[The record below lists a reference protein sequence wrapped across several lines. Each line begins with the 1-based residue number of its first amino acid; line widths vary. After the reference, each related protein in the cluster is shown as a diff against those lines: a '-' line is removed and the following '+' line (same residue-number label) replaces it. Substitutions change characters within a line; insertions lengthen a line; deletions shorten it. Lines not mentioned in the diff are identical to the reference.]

1 MIPIIDLA
9 AVLRRAAVHGAKVV
23 VTGDPMQLQAVEG
36 GGGMALL
43 ARHLGY
49 VQLSEASRFRHG
61 WERQAT
67 LRLRD
72 GDVTVLTDYRLH
84 DRLHVGTG
92 EDMLEDAARA

>member
-1 MIPIIDLA
+1 MMSIGDLA

-49 VQLSEASRFRHG
+49 VQLSAAGHAAAARR
-61 WERQAT
+61 R
-67 LRLRD
+67 RD
-72 GDVTVLTDYRLH
+72 RA
-84 DRLHVGTG
+84 DRLPP
-92 EDMLEDAARA
+92 A